1 MLPRTMVTMR
11 TRRCASVARSPVTGM
26 KPITSATP
34 SALMNRVIRM
44 GVPGR

>member
-11 TRRCASVARSPVTGM
+11 TMRCESVTRSPVTGM
-26 KPITSATP
+26 KSITSATP
-34 SALMNRVIRM
+34 SALMNRVIRI